1 MYLFPTHTERM
12 LWAFLTWMPGRRK
25 GDVSVVQITFLHQIS
40 GHCQGL
46 WSAAHLLSEKG
57 QGTGNVIVSRQY
69 SEREG
74 SRTMRL
80 GVFFHI
86 KLIIHGYLSKW
97 KLVYRQWAVSFCL
110 LSVLFC
116 QGENPDPS
124 VSHCSLLKVI
134 LSLLMIELT
143 ENTPHSLQSPYSFH
157 SPSQLLMTSQN
168 SLHPPSVKLAF
179 KKRGGQSRTTF
190 KKLELKELVS
200 RHSKEKGQQL
210 LQSWQIPFYTL
221 SSASKSTFP

>member
-80 GVFFHI
+80 GVFFSYKTNHSWIFI
-86 KLIIHGYLSKW
+86 KMKIGLPTVGGQFLS
-97 KLVYRQWAVSFCL
+97 AFCPL
-110 LSVLFC
+110 LSR
-116 QGENPDPS
+116 GESWP
-124 VSHCSLLKVI
+124 I
-134 LSLLMIELT
+134 RLSLL
-143 ENTPHSLQSPYSFH
+143 TPQG
-157 SPSQLLMTSQN
+157 N
-168 SLHPPSVKLAF
+168 SVAVDDRVNRKH
-179 KKRGGQSRTTF
+179 TTF
-190 KKLELKELVS
+190 S
-200 RHSKEKGQQL
+200 SIPL
-210 LQSWQIPFYTL
+210 LFPLSFSTL
-221 SSASKSTFP
+221 DDFSEFFTPS